1 MGFDVG
7 AIIGNLIMAYLS
19 QPGHERVPG
28 ERHSYQAWV
37 LAEAHILWDTFQR
50 CFAQLWRAGVAGAGA
65 GGIYQPRLNVDAP
78 QLLPMAI
85 DARLRALWGQAMGF
99 AGSKMIRR
107 IVGLAHVEDFE
118 SIADPD
124 VRAGCEGKVLRLAR
138 DLLVN
143 RGDYPDMNRLIDAVK
158 QHA

>member
-1 MGFDVG
+1 
-7 AIIGNLIMAYLS
+7 
-19 QPGHERVPG
+19 
-28 ERHSYQAWV
+28 
-37 LAEAHILWDTFQR
+37 
-50 CFAQLWRAGVAGAGA
+50 LWRGSVAGAGG

-78 QLLPMAI
+78 DLLPMAI
-85 DARLRALWGQAMGF
+85 DTRLRAIWEHALGF

-124 VRAGCEGKVLRLAR
+124 VRAACEGNVLRLAR

-143 RGDYPDMNRLIDAVK
+143 RGNYQDMSRVIDAVTGY
-158 QHA
+158 A